1 LLYGTLVE
9 AATFL
14 KIPEEAAQYEQRFM
28 MAISALKKLGEG
40 YGARD
45 EYRYDIARG

>member
-1 LLYGTLVE
+1 LFYGTLVE

-14 KIPEEAAQYEQRFM
+14 KSPEEIPGYEQRFVS
-28 MAISALKKLGEG
+28 AVSALKKIGEG

-45 EYRYDIARG
+45 EYRYDISRG